1 MASMK
6 IKTKLILNMIIG
18 AVAVWSIVITS
29 VFGLTFIKNKLSYLT
44 QKSTPYQI
52 RTVEFQKELQG
63 VITDLVKLSAAR
75 TPEEYKLF
83 KGEADK
89 ALVTVRAA
97 QQSLEEMSNTKMGAA
112 EELSQIAE
120 ELFVAASARIST
132 GKDATEANS
141 RIALRMKESSS
152 RLKDLDK
159 RIRILQTGRANSF
172 AAALKDTGGYSSRL
186 RSVEELRN
194 LIKDLQLIFITVQN
208 AQKSTAVL
216 IAKGKVNSV
225 LGRIAKNDYH
235 NDNES
240 IEKDTKVVSDKLT
253 EFIKLQTTALSAKDD
268 ESKAKTTESGKELS
282 EKLNSLYLT
291 LDQEASLASEKVG
304 IETQKQGSIYGQSN
318 AANSILLDNSELV
331 ALGLMVEGQTNRLFT
346 LDSIADIDKL
356 DPEIRGLFS
365 RITERAD
372 AVEKALTKQGA
383 REELKILKG
392 VVATLGSIRN
402 DLYAADGIMN
412 TLKKHL
418 AAKEQ
423 AVKSGDKLR
432 LVVLKQ
438 AEKGKESVSTAKG
451 EQEKAIGMVN
461 TMVKNSIIL
470 LIAIGSVAAIIG
482 TFFGVWSFRSVIR
495 PLTTLVGV
503 AESVAE
509 GNLHV
514 RDIPKSNDE
523 FGQVQNAMDKM
534 VHNLRDMVGRITDTT
549 STVAGSSRELA
560 STAGEL
566 ERNSQTQTS
575 GIETTVTAMT
585 EMVQTIQDVSGN
597 AINTSDS
604 AGRMK
609 QIALEGQKALVD
621 TSKELFAF
629 ADIVRQSAEKTEA
642 LGTKSEA
649 INEIVEMIR
658 DIADQTNLLALNASI
673 EAARAGE
680 MGRGFAV
687 VADSVRQLA
696 HRTIESSSEISRT
709 VKDMHEEVD
718 ASVLIMKKERLAIE
732 GIIQHVDGTLK
743 SMGDIVSH
751 VEQVF
756 GMVQTIATATEEQ
769 SATAE
774 DVNRTMVGIND
785 VTRQLT
791 VSVEEIK
798 GTAENFARLASDLQQ
813 MVGWFRL

>member
-1 MASMK
+1 MK
-6 IKTKLILNMIIG
+6 IKTKLILNMVIG

-52 RTVEFQKELQG
+52 RTVELQKELQG
-63 VITDLVKLSAAR
+63 AITDLVKLNAAN
-75 TPEEYKLF
+75 TAEEYKLF

-89 ALVTVRAA
+89 SLATVKTA
-97 QQSLEEMSNTKMGAA
+97 QQSLEEMSNSKMGTA

-120 ELFVAASARIST
+120 ELFTAAAARIT
-132 GKDATEANS
+132 TDKAAAEANS
-141 RIALRMKESSS
+141 RVAVRMKESSA
-152 RLKDLDK
+152 RLKELDK

-172 AAALKDTGGYSSRL
+172 ATALKDTGGYTSRL

-194 LIKDLQLIFITVQN
+194 LIKDLQMIFITVQN

-216 IAKGKVNSV
+216 IAKGKINSA

-235 NDNES
+235 NGNET
-240 IEKDTKVVSDKLT
+240 IAKDTKVVSDKLT
-253 EFIKLQTTALSAKDD
+253 EYIKLQTAALSAKDD
-268 ESKAKTTESGKELS
+268 ETKAKASESGKDLS
-282 EKLNSLYLT
+282 EKLNALYLN
-291 LDQEASLASEKVG
+291 LDQEATLAGEKVG

-346 LDSIADIDKL
+346 LESTAEIDKI
-356 DPEIRGLFS
+356 DPEIRTLFAK
-365 RITERAD
+365 ITERAG
-372 AVEKALTKQGA
+372 AVEKALGKQGA
-383 REELKILKG
+383 RDELRILKG
-392 VVATLGSIRN
+392 VVASLGSIRN
-402 DLYAADGIMN
+402 DLYSADGIMN

-418 AAKEQ
+418 AATDQ
-423 AVKSGDKLR
+423 AIKAGDKLR
-432 LVVLKQ
+432 AVVLKQ

-451 EQEKAIGMVN
+451 EQEKAIGAVNKMVR
-461 TMVKNSIIL
+461 NSIVL
-470 LIAIGSVAAIIG
+470 LIAIGSVAALIG

-503 AESVAE
+503 ASSVAD

-514 RDIPKSNDE
+514 RDIQKSNDE
-523 FGQVQNAMDKM
+523 FGQVQDAMDKM

-549 STVAGSSRELA
+549 ATVASSSQELA
-560 STAGEL
+560 STAGKL

-609 QIALEGQKALVD
+609 QIALDGQKSLD
-621 TSKELFAF
+621 TTSKELYAF

-642 LGTKSEA
+642 LGAKSEA
-649 INEIVEMIR
+649 INEIVTMIK

-673 EAARAGE
+673 EAARAGD

-696 HRTIESSSEISRT
+696 HRTIESSDEIGRT
-709 VKDMHEEVD
+709 VKDMHDEVD
-718 ASVLIMKKERLAIE
+718 ASVLIMQKERVAIE
-732 GIIQHVDGTLK
+732 GIIRHIDGTLA
-743 SMGDIVSH
+743 SMGDIVKH

-798 GTAENFARLASDLQQ
+798 GTSENFARLAGDLQQ

>member
-1 MASMK
+1 MK
-6 IKTKLILNMIIG
+6 IKTKLILNMVIG
-18 AVAVWSIVITS
+18 AIAIWAIVITS

-52 RTVEFQKELQG
+52 RTVELQKELQG
-63 VITDLVKLSAAR
+63 AITDLVKVNAAR
-75 TPEEYKLF
+75 TAEEYKLF
-83 KGEADK
+83 KAEADK
-89 ALVTVRAA
+89 SLATVKIA
-97 QQSLEEMSNTKMGAA
+97 QQALEEMSSSKLGAA
-112 EELSQIAE
+112 EELSQTGE
-120 ELFVAASARIST
+120 ELFAASLARIT
-132 GKDATEANS
+132 TEKVATEAND
-141 RIALRMKESSS
+141 RIALKMKESST

-159 RIRILQTGRANSF
+159 RIRTLQTGRANSF
-172 AAALKDTGGYSSRL
+172 ATAMKDTGNYSSRL

-194 LIKDLQLIFITVQN
+194 LVKDLQLIFITVQN

-216 IAKGKVNSV
+216 VAKGKINSV
-225 LGRIAKNDYH
+225 LGRVAKNDYH
-235 NDNES
+235 NGNAA
-240 IEKDTKVVSDKLT
+240 ITKETKAVSDT
-253 EFIKLQTTALSAKDD
+253 IAEYIKLQTAALSAKDE
-268 ESKAKTTESGKELS
+268 ESKTKATETGKDLA
-282 EKLNSLYLT
+282 EKLNALYLT
-291 LDQEASLASEKVG
+291 LDQEATLAGEKVG
-304 IETQKQGSIYGQSN
+304 LETQKQGSIYGQSN
-318 AANSILLDNSELV
+318 DANSILLDNSELV

-346 LDSIADIDKL
+346 LKSVTAIDTL
-356 DPEIRGLFS
+356 EPEIRGLLS
-365 RITERAD
+365 RFTVRSA
-372 AVEKALTKQGA
+372 AVEKALVKLGA
-383 REELKILKG
+383 KEELRNLRG
-392 VVATLGSIRN
+392 VAATLGSIRA
-402 DLYAADGIMN
+402 DLYAADGIIS
-412 TLKKHL
+412 TLKKHQ
-418 AAKEQ
+418 AATDQ
-423 AVKSGDKLR
+423 AIKAGDKLR
-432 LVVLKQ
+432 SVVLKQ
-438 AEKGKESVSTAKG
+438 AEKGKESASSARG
-451 EQEKAIGMVN
+451 EQEKAIGAVN
-461 TMVKNSIIL
+461 KMVKNSIIL

-495 PLTTLVGV
+495 PLTALVDV

-514 RDIPKSNDE
+514 SDIKSSNDE
-523 FGQVQNAMDKM
+523 FGQVQNAMIKM

-549 STVAGSSRELA
+549 ATVASSSQELA
-560 STAGEL
+560 STASEL
-566 ERNSQTQTS
+566 ERNSQVQTS

-609 QIALEGQKALVD
+609 QIALDGQKALVV

-629 ADIVRQSAEKTEA
+629 AEIVRQSAEKTEA
-642 LGTKSEA
+642 LGTKSET
-649 INEIVEMIR
+649 INEIVEMIK

-696 HRTIESSSEISRT
+696 HRTLESSGEISRN
-709 VKDMHEEVD
+709 VKDMHDEVD
-718 ASVLIMKKERLAIE
+718 ASVLIMQKERVAIE
-732 GIIQHVDGTLK
+732 GIIRHIDGTLT

-774 DVNRTMVGIND
+774 DVNRTMVSISD
-785 VTRQLT
+785 VTSQLT
-791 VSVEEIK
+791 VSVGEIK
-798 GTAENFARLASDLQQ
+798 STSENFARLATDLQQ

>member
-1 MASMK
+1 MK
-6 IKTKLILNMIIG
+6 IKTKLVLNMVIG
-18 AVAVWSIVITS
+18 AIAIWSIVITS
-29 VFGLTFIKNKLSYLT
+29 VFSLTFIKNKLSYLT

-63 VITDLVKLSAAR
+63 AITDLVKLNAAR
-75 TPEEYKLF
+75 TMEEFTLF
-83 KGEADK
+83 KTEADK
-89 ALVTVRAA
+89 SLVTVRNA
-97 QQSLEEMSNTKMGAA
+97 QQSLEEMSSNKMGAS
-112 EELSQIAE
+112 EDLSQTAE
-120 ELFVAASARIST
+120 ELFTAAAARITTS
-132 GKDATEANS
+132 KAAADANG
-141 RIALRMKESSS
+141 RIALRMKESSA

-172 AAALKDTGGYSSRL
+172 ATALKDTGGYSARL
-186 RSVEELRN
+186 HSVEELRS
-194 LIKDLQLIFITVQN
+194 LIKDLQMIFVTVQN

-216 IAKGKVNSV
+216 IAKGKVNSS
-225 LGRIAKNDYH
+225 LGRIAKNEYL
-235 NDNES
+235 NEN
-240 IEKDTKVVSDKLT
+240 EAMAKDTKAVSDKLT
-253 EFIKLQTTALSAKDD
+253 DYIKLQTTALSAKDD
-268 ESKAKTTESGKELS
+268 ESKAKASETGKELS
-282 EKLNSLYLT
+282 EKLNALYLT
-291 LDQEASLASEKVG
+291 LDQEATLASEKVG
-304 IETQKQGSIYGQSN
+304 IETQKQGNIYGQSN

-346 LDSIADIDKL
+346 LESATEIDKL
-356 DPEIRGLFS
+356 DPEIRGLFT
-365 RITERAD
+365 RITERAG
-372 AVEKALTKQGA
+372 AVEKALVKQGA
-383 REELKILKG
+383 RDELKILKG

-402 DLYAADGIMN
+402 DLYATDGIIN
-412 TLKKHL
+412 VLKKHL
-418 AAKEQ
+418 SAADQ
-423 AVKSGDKLR
+423 AVKAGDKLR
-432 LVVLKQ
+432 AVVLKQ

-451 EQEKAIGMVN
+451 EQEKAIGAVNKMV
-461 TMVKNSIIL
+461 MSSIIL
-470 LIAIGSVAAIIG
+470 LIAIGSIAAVIG

-503 AESVAE
+503 ASSVAE
-509 GNLHV
+509 GNLNI
-514 RDIPKSNDE
+514 RNIKKSNDE
-523 FGQVQNAMDKM
+523 FGQVQDAMAKM

-549 STVAGSSRELA
+549 ATVAGSSRELA
-560 STAGEL
+560 STANEL
-566 ERNSQTQTS
+566 ERNSQAQTG

-585 EMVQTIQDVSGN
+585 EMVQTIQDVSSN

-609 QIALEGQKALVD
+609 QIALGGQKALDD

-629 ADIVRQSAEKTEA
+629 AEIVRQSAEKTEA
-642 LGTKSEA
+642 LGAKSEA
-649 INEIVEMIR
+649 INEIVEMIK

-687 VADSVRQLA
+687 VADSVKQLA
-696 HRTIESSSEISRT
+696 QRTIESSGEISRT
-709 VKDMHEEVD
+709 VRDMHDEVD
-718 ASVLIMKKERLAIE
+718 ASVSIMNKQRQAIE
-732 GIIQHVDGTLK
+732 GIIQHVNNTLR

-751 VEQVF
+751 VEEVF

-798 GTAENFARLASDLQQ
+798 GTSENFAKLATDLQQ